1 MSDANAARAA
11 LTGRWNLTEFKREF
25 SDTREVIDVMGPSPS
40 GTLSVSDDG
49 YVVVLITAAGRA
61 AETPPEK
68 LFATLMAYSGPCTV
82 DAQRFITNVELAWH
96 PAWVG
101 TQQVRNYTIAGDEL
115 RITTDEQ
122 THPAYPGRLGRGILV
137 WRRAV

>member
-25 SDTREVIDVMGPSPS
+25 SDTREVIDVMGPAPS

-49 YVVVLITAAGRA
+49 YVAVLITAAGRT

-82 DAQRFITNVELAWH
+82 DAQRFITN
-96 PAWVG
+96 
-101 TQQVRNYTIAGDEL
+101 AGDEL

>member
-1 MSDANAARAA
+1 MIDTNAARTA

-25 SDTREVIDVMGPSPS
+25 SDTGETVDVMGPTPR
-40 GTLSVSDDG
+40 GTLSVSPDG
-49 YVVVLITAAGRA
+49 YVSVLSTAAERA
-61 AETPPEK
+61 ADAPPEK
-68 LFATLMAYSGPCTV
+68 LFATLMAYGGPCVV
-82 DAQRFITNVELAWH
+82 DAQRFTTQVEVAWH

-115 RITTDEQ
+115 RIMTDEQ

-137 WRRAV
+137 WRRSV

>member
-25 SDTREVIDVMGPSPS
+25 SDTREVIDVMGPAPS

-49 YVVVLITAAGRA
+49 YVAVLITAAGRT